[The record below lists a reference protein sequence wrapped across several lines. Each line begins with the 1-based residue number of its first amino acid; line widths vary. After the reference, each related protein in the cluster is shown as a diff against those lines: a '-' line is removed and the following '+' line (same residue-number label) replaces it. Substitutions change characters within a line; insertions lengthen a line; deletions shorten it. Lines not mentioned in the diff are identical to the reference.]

1 MVTLNNF
8 EENNK
13 KHISLLMIEIGGKCK
28 KKKERSLSL
37 LIYTNGNENFH
48 EYKTK

>member
-28 KKKERSLSL
+28 KL
-37 LIYTNGNENFH
+37 NEI
-48 EYKTK
+48 